1 MLDNHKI
8 DPDNIELPSTLLA
21 GHIVAGNITAAT
33 TFRKQVAFGA
43 PREETAREELIR
55 LRALKDKAQLARLR
69 SFARGKEHCIR
80 GLDVVVVVWPNWAF
94 AASDPYAGA
103 PCFTCGEPGCHPGIC
118 NSMHPNTSHH
128 HDQIQSKVQPQAD
141 LNTSGHSLAIP

>member
-1 MLDNHKI
+1 MLDNNKI

-80 GLDVVVVVWPNWAF
+80 GCGRGRGGMAKLGVR
-94 AASDPYAGA
+94 
-103 PCFTCGEPGCHPGIC
+103 CFCPIC
-118 NSMHPNTSHH
+118 WRPLFHMW
-128 HDQIQSKVQPQAD
+128 
-141 LNTSGHSLAIP
+141 